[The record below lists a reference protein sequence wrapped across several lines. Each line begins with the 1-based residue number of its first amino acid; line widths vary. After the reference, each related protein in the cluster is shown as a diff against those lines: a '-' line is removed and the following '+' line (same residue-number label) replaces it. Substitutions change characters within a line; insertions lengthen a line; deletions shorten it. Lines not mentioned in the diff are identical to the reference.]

1 MSTYLLNKQK
11 TTTLEKILYGLGGVG
26 MNLCWTF
33 MMMFITVYYTNSA
46 GIAAGVVGTFMLVSR
61 LLDGV
66 SDIVFAALMQKV
78 HFKMGK
84 VRPWFL
90 IIAPVLGISLV
101 LCFNVPAGWSAS
113 AKGIYA
119 FITYAFTAA
128 VSYTIVNLAFA
139 SFLPLISGDEDDRT
153 KTSSVGNFI
162 IMVGMMVMNYAT
174 PLLLALRGCENSQKA
189 WTMISIIYAVL
200 CTIFVAMISL
210 IKEKEIVTAEAEE
223 EIKAAEKQLTFTQAL
238 KYVLGNRYSWLLL
251 AIFLFY
257 YMLSGS
263 TGGVIYYYFLYVIGD
278 PTQYGNCSVAGS
290 IALMIAITLTPVCFK
305 KIGKRKTLIYSM
317 VLIALSSLMVYLAP
331 QNIAL
336 IICSTIIRQFAQAP
350 ITVATFVLVADV
362 TTYIMKKNHVQISGY
377 VAMTSSIGTKIGTG
391 LGSAIV
397 GWGLALSQ
405 FNAQAVVQSKM
416 AISGIT
422 FMFSGLGA
430 ILAIII
436 AILIS
441 FWKIEAAIENIDAK
455 QEEEI

>member
-1 MSTYLLNKQK
+1 MSYIMTGTELMKSGKRFSNAMWEYSWLLQRDGKQNEFADWDKVLDEVVERGYQCLRIDVFPHQIAAGKDGKIVDEFEHIPDFNFSWTRFEPVTYNPRKGLVEFMNKCKDRGIYVGLSTWLRHDTTHRELEVETAEDFARIWIETLDFLAENDLLDGIAWVGTYLLNKQK

-174 PLLLALRGCENSQKA
+174 PLLLALRGGENSQKA

-263 TGGVIYYYFLYVIGD
+263 TGGVIYY
-278 PTQYGNCSVAGS
+278 
-290 IALMIAITLTPVCFK
+290 
-305 KIGKRKTLIYSM
+305 
-317 VLIALSSLMVYLAP
+317 
-331 QNIAL
+331 
-336 IICSTIIRQFAQAP
+336 
-350 ITVATFVLVADV
+350 
-362 TTYIMKKNHVQISGY
+362 
-377 VAMTSSIGTKIGTG
+377 
-391 LGSAIV
+391 
-397 GWGLALSQ
+397 
-405 FNAQAVVQSKM
+405 
-416 AISGIT
+416 
-422 FMFSGLGA
+422 
-430 ILAIII
+430 
-436 AILIS
+436 
-441 FWKIEAAIENIDAK
+441 
-455 QEEEI
+455 